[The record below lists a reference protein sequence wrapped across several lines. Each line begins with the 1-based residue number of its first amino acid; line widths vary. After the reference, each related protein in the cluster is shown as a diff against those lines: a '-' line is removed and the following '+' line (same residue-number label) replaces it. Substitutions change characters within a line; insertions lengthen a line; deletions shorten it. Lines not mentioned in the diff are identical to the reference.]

1 MKAADVMVSNVIT
14 VSPEATV
21 QDVANILMTNR
32 ISAVPVVT
40 ASGDL
45 VGIISEGDL
54 IRRVETDTDRRRSW
68 WMELLLGRG
77 PLAAEYV
84 KSHSHKV
91 SHLMSRDVITAT
103 PDTPLRDIAGLLE
116 KNGIK
121 RVPIVDNGK
130 LVGIVSRANLVQ
142 ALAAQKNPVAA
153 QPPGDDLAIREAV
166 MVRLDGKFWTKFAPV
181 NVIVRDGIVDIWGIS
196 IPIPCGRPSAWR
208 SRRPRGFAA
217 STIISAYSAL
227 RPTFR
232 RSAMKASDIMV
243 ANVISVPPN
252 ASVREVARVLLSNQI
267 SAMPVLDELGRLIGI
282 VSEGDLMRR
291 AELDTEHRRS
301 WWLRIFSNKDKEA
314 LAVEFMKSHSQNVQD
329 VMTRDVIT
337 AAPDTPLREIA
348 AVLEKKHIKRVPIVD
363 EEGKVLGIVSRANLI
378 QALATLREDNEQAGT
393 DDATI
398 RRKVLAQFRSEEWS
412 RYSTLNAMVQGGTV
426 ELWGFVGSEA
436 EKEAARV
443 TAELVPGVRAIENNV
458 IVRPIAAGF

>member
-1 MKAADVMVSNVIT
+1 
-14 VSPEATV
+14 
-21 QDVANILMTNR
+21 
-32 ISAVPVVT
+32 
-40 ASGDL
+40 
-45 VGIISEGDL
+45 
-54 IRRVETDTDRRRSW
+54 
-68 WMELLLGRG
+68 
-77 PLAAEYV
+77 
-84 KSHSHKV
+84 
-91 SHLMSRDVITAT
+91 
-103 PDTPLRDIAGLLE
+103 
-116 KNGIK
+116 
-121 RVPIVDNGK
+121 
-130 LVGIVSRANLVQ
+130 
-142 ALAAQKNPVAA
+142 
-153 QPPGDDLAIREAV
+153 
-166 MVRLDGKFWTKFAPV
+166 
-181 NVIVRDGIVDIWGIS
+181 
-196 IPIPCGRPSAWR
+196 
-208 SRRPRGFAA
+208 
-217 STIISAYSAL
+217 
-227 RPTFR
+227 
-232 RSAMKASDIMV
+232 MV
-243 ANVISVPPN
+243 ANVISVSPN

-291 AELDTEHRRS
+291 AELDTENRRS

-314 LAVEFMKSHSQNVQD
+314 LAIELMKSHSQNVQD

-348 AVLEKKHIKRVPIVD
+348 AVLEKNHIKRVPIVD

-398 RRKVLAQFRSEEWS
+398 RQKVMAQFRSEEWS
-412 RYSTLNAMVQGGTV
+412 KYSTLNAMVQGGTV

>member
-1 MKAADVMVSNVIT
+1 
-14 VSPEATV
+14 
-21 QDVANILMTNR
+21 
-32 ISAVPVVT
+32 
-40 ASGDL
+40 
-45 VGIISEGDL
+45 
-54 IRRVETDTDRRRSW
+54 
-68 WMELLLGRG
+68 
-77 PLAAEYV
+77 
-84 KSHSHKV
+84 
-91 SHLMSRDVITAT
+91 
-103 PDTPLRDIAGLLE
+103 
-116 KNGIK
+116 
-121 RVPIVDNGK
+121 
-130 LVGIVSRANLVQ
+130 
-142 ALAAQKNPVAA
+142 
-153 QPPGDDLAIREAV
+153 
-166 MVRLDGKFWTKFAPV
+166 
-181 NVIVRDGIVDIWGIS
+181 
-196 IPIPCGRPSAWR
+196 
-208 SRRPRGFAA
+208 
-217 STIISAYSAL
+217 
-227 RPTFR
+227 
-232 RSAMKASDIMV
+232 MKASDIMV